1 MGLFERYLSVWIGLA
16 IVAGVGLGTWF
27 PDAAAS
33 IAALEAAGINLPIA
47 VLIWGMI
54 FPMMLA
60 VDFSSIGAIRQQ
72 PRGLLVTALVNWLI
86 KPFTMTALSWL
97 FIRGVFSAWIPAAIG
112 QEYVQG

>member
-16 IVAGVGLGTWF
+16 IAAGVGLGAWF
-27 PDAAAS
+27 PDAAAR

-60 VDFSSIGAIRQQ
+60 VDFSSIGAIHQKHRINRLEIERAKL
-72 PRGLLVTALVNWLI
+72 PGMDFEEPKGINSLLKKKAVKRACARG
-86 KPFTMTALSWL
+86 KQK
-97 FIRGVFSAWIPAAIG
+97 R
-112 QEYVQG
+112 